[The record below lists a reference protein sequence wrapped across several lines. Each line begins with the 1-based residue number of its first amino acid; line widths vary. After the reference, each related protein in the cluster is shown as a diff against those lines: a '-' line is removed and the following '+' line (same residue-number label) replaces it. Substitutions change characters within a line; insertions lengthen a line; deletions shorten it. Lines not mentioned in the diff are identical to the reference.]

1 MSWLAKRVILLE
13 VQAKMRPV
21 RRQNVSK
28 LNVADAY
35 GRLEVT
41 DPEKRRRYLLTF
53 FQRRGQFIA
62 GQFIHSFEILTGMDF
77 RHSMTVWFPNSWD
90 FRHCLKFEPKF
101 YFSDT

>member
-41 DPEKRRRYLLTF
+41 DPEKKKALFVDF
-53 FQRRGQFIA
+53 FSKKR
-62 GQFIHSFEILTGMDF
+62 
-77 RHSMTVWFPNSWD
+77 TV
-90 FRHCLKFEPKF
+90 HC
-101 YFSDT
+101 STVHT